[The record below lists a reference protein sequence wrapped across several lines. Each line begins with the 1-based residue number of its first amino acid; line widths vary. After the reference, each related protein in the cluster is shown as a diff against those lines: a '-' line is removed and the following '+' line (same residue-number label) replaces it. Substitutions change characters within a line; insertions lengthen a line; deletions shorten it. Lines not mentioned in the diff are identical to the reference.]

1 MDKEEMIKQAE
12 EFMIDSFHHGN
23 IPSVIANGMIRHLL
37 QTRKYILR
45 LTEGTRRD
53 TTALELAALL
63 HGIERAYRRT
73 RKYKELEGEIHE
85 IRSAKI
91 AEDFMKK
98 KKFPR
103 KIIKKTVGLIE
114 KHETAPTK
122 ESKILRDADNLSFLE
137 NTLPIWFE
145 ARLWMGENKEMII
158 NDCKERIEIKF
169 REIKSKKGKEI
180 AKSFHKKWMQWLSQ
194 KEIS

>member
-1 MDKEEMIKQAE
+1 MKKEEMIEKTMEFVKESFE
-12 EFMIDSFHHGN
+12 EGN
-23 IPSVIANGMIRHLL
+23 IPSVIAKGMIRHLF
-37 QTRKYILR
+37 QTREYILK
-45 LTEGTRRD
+45 LTEGSKKD

-73 RKYKELEGEIHE
+73 RKYKELEGEKHE

-103 KIIKKTVGLIE
+103 KIIKKTVNLIE

-145 ARLWMGENKEMII
+145 ARLWMGESKKNII
-158 NDCKERIEIKF
+158 QDCKKKVEEKF
-169 REIKSKKGKEI
+169 RQIHSPKGKEL
-180 AKSFHKKWMQWLSQ
+180 AKKFHKKWLQWLEQ
-194 KEIS
+194 KEAD